1 MTTPKKALLA
11 GAALAQQP
19 FQGGFHPSFQPFQP
33 LPALRGAQPAVQTGF
48 QPFQPIQPI
57 QPIQPLQ
64 ALQPLPPLQRAAPAP
79 ASDSRTEV
87 FGDGVETF
95 KLVRHN
101 QPAAQALPAQ
111 VPTRA
116 SAQEEQENLR
126 FDQENLRI
134 QQAQQAQVD
143 SLRLQQAQSAEQ
155 FDQQNRSILKSQRS
169 RQENLRFQDNL
180 QQQQQQQQHQLQ
192 LQQQQQQQQ
201 QQLFEQ
207 QNTRALQSQQV
218 RQENL
223 RTQDNFQ
230 QQQPQQQQVAPQ
242 FQAQPED
249 PASGLFD
256 VVPVNTPAPAARA
269 AAHKVH
275 RGRARHQEEP
285 EQQVRQETRDG
296 LNLAGLYSYSDG
308 FFRRTVHYEADE
320 NGYRVTKEE
329 VEPLGDGPQPDPAGT
344 ADVRAQ
350 ISGTDFGYRITAD
363 DIREKTKEPVKE
375 AVAAVEPQQHRFA
388 PRGERV

>member
-1 MTTPKKALLA
+1 PRPIEQHDAQTFVRRPAE
-11 GAALAQQP
+11 GAPSQTIP
-19 FQGGFHPSFQPFQP
+19 FSKVNP
-33 LPALRGAQPAVQTGF
+33 
-48 QPFQPIQPI
+48 
-57 QPIQPLQ
+57 
-64 ALQPLPPLQRAAPAP
+64 
-79 ASDSRTEV
+79 
-87 FGDGVETF
+87 
-95 KLVRHN
+95 
-101 QPAAQALPAQ
+101 

-285 EQQVRQETRDG
+285 EQQVGRARQHSRRLPIAAAVAPTVAPAATPAAFGATPIRVADDDARTGSLSEEQEAREQAENAHYTFASAIDDKLTDNAQVRQETRDG